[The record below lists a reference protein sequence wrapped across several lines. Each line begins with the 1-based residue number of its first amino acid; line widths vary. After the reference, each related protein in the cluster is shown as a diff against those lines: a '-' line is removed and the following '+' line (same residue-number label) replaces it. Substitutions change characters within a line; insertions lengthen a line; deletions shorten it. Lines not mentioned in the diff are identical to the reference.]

1 MMNLLIVLLIAVL
14 FALWNGLVIKWYLT
28 KDQKYSTYWHIVGY
42 FIRAIPLYYIYPNIL
57 WMLIYT
63 NIACTLYDMVI
74 NKINGWNLF
83 YIGKTSTFD
92 SVFGKWLYIC
102 KVVLLVTTIIILI
115 YKLSIDAIV

>member
-1 MMNLLIVLLIAVL
+1 MKQKSVIVTSTLAAL

-57 WMLIYT
+57 WMLIYI
-63 NIACTLYDMVI
+63 NIAWTLYDMVI

-83 YIGKTSTFD
+83 YIGKTSTTEKI
-92 SVFGKWLYIC
+92 FGKLTLIG
-102 KVVLLVTTIIILI
+102 KAILLLLTLIYILI
-115 YKLSIDAIV
+115 